1 LLRSI
6 GKGEKR
12 LNNEQVQK
20 RFGGGTSLYSSRR
33 LEFSISLQKQDY
45 RKIMTLQRQDTL
57 NRTKTTHHPEWHN
70 AVAGGMAGAGARL
83 ATAPLDLLR
92 IRWQLETNVTYPR
105 PGMLESLTKIA
116 KQEGGVTALFR
127 GSVAATYLWIGYAMV
142 QFALYAR
149 VQEWLVQNAS
159 HYTTDGKPLHPTA
172 VAFVSGAMAGVSATL
187 STYPFDICRTIFAA
201 RGIISQHPTP
211 PLSSSPPSP
220 LPSTVI
226 SPKATTTG
234 TPSSPTLSSLS
245 PPKSLHQFALAMY
258 RQKGIRAF
266 YAGAAPAS
274 VQIMPYMGLNFAIY
288 DSLTRGDKRSSTS
301 SMAGTVSGAVS
312 KLIVY
317 PMDTVKK
324 RLQVQSA
331 FGAEGSGH
339 RMYTGMSDC
348 IVTMLRTEGVASFY
362 RGLVPSIL
370 KTSLSSGLT
379 FGLFRFTKNGL
390 EAIQDWY
397 SSHDDHNG
405 PLPPRPQPLSKIDHQ
420 LK

>member
-1 LLRSI
+1 
-6 GKGEKR
+6 
-12 LNNEQVQK
+12 
-20 RFGGGTSLYSSRR
+20 
-33 LEFSISLQKQDY
+33 
-45 RKIMTLQRQDTL
+45 MTLQRQDTL
-57 NRTKTTHHPEWHN
+57 NRTETTHHPEWHN

-159 HYTTDGKPLHPTA
+159 HYTTDGEPLHPTA

-201 RGIISQHPTP
+201 RGIMPQQQLPPTP
-211 PLSSSPPSP
+211 L
-220 LPSTVI
+220 
-226 SPKATTTG
+226 G
-234 TPSSPTLSSLS
+234 TPSSPTPSSLS

-288 DSLTRGDKRSSTS
+288 DSLTRGDKRSLTS
-301 SMAGTVSGAVS
+301 SMAGTLSGAVS

-348 IVTMLRTEGVASFY
+348 IVTMLRTEGVASLY

-370 KTSLSSGLT
+370 KTSMSSGLT
-379 FGLFRFTKNGL
+379 FGLFRFTKNTL
-390 EAIQDWY
+390 EAIQDW
-397 SSHDDHNG
+397 SSSSQDDHNS
-405 PLPPRPQPLSKIDHQ
+405 PLPPRPRPLSKR
-420 LK
+420 KSTTS